1 MVFRLGGRWVG
12 GRRRGCA
19 GPVARSRGRVG
30 VVADR
35 ADARQAGG
43 RADGSDRLSS
53 RLRGNDGLLCL
64 EKSMRWF
71 GRKAARD
78 DARPHLTRTAVAWLG
93 LAASET
99 PRSYEALVR
108 EGYERNAFAQRRSEE
123 HTSELQSLMRIS
135 YAVFCL
141 TK

>member
-1 MVFRLGGRWVG
+1 MIRRSPRSTRTDTLFPYTTLFRSGQ
-12 GRRRGCA
+12 
-19 GPVARSRGRVG
+19 AR
-30 VVADR
+30 DR
-35 ADARQAGG
+35 ADGA
-43 RADGSDRLSS
+43 DRLSS
-53 RLRGNDGLLCL
+53 RLRGNVVLLCL

-108 EGYERNAFAQRRSEE
+108 EGYERNAFAQR
-123 HTSELQSLMRIS
+123 
-135 YAVFCL
+135 AVRL
-141 TK
+141 VAEGAGSAQIGRASSQERVVQEV